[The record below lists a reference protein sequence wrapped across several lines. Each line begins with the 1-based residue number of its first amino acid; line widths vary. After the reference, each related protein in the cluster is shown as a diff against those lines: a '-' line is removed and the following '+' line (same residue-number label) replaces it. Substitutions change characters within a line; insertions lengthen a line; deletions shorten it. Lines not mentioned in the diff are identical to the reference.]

1 LIVSVCMMVRL
12 AEIPTF
18 DAQAQV
24 AAKAAN
30 ENDALLISERRA
42 TPPAGAR

>member
-1 LIVSVCMMVRL
+1 MLVSL

-18 DAQAQV
+18 DAHARV
-24 AAKAAN
+24 EEKAAI
-30 ENDALLISERRA
+30 ENGALLISERRP